1 MIYDET
7 PKDNIEKTFD
17 FKENR
22 VLFEK
27 LKSGDKK
34 AKEDLI
40 YYNLKIIKNIINRNF
55 IFSLD
60 NNLLDYE
67 DLFMIGVEGLI
78 KAINNFDLEKNF
90 NFSTYAYK
98 CIKNEILKH
107 LKKNY
112 KILEISIEEK
122 LEQELEMRNNFIFKY
137 LNTNEDITTYIEDK
151 ETMKELKITFE
162 NLTPYEKKI
171 ISLFYGINTEKLSS
185 AEIGKIL
192 GRSQSY
198 CNKTKQKVLKKMNQQ
213 LQKNNS

>member
-171 ISLFYGINTEKLSS
+171 ISLFYGINTKKLSC